1 MIVKYFELKKKKI
14 NQYRLYLLYGNN
26 KGLISDTI
34 NIDLKPKLS
43 KNIYTYDESEIIK
56 NYDNF
61 KEQLLNK
68 SFFEE
73 EKLIIIKRATDKIT
87 KIIDEIS
94 ENKVQDVFV
103 ILISDILEKKSKLKN
118 FFEKHK
124 DAVCIPFYEDNNQ
137 TLNFLA
143 QNFFKEKKISI
154 SQENLNLIINRSRG
168 DRINLKNE
176 LMKIESYGEK
186 KKKIE
191 LEDIIKLTNLA
202 ENYNISELVDNSL
215 LKRKKK
221 VVNILNENNFVNEDC
236 FIILRVLLNKL
247 KRLLRINNEIK
258 SHQNVEKVISSFK
271 PPIFW
276 KEKDII
282 KEQIK
287 IWNDKNI
294 RNLIIKTQDLE
305 YLIKK
310 NPAVSIQLITNFIL
324 EQS

>member
-1 MIVKYFELKKKKI
+1 M
-14 NQYRLYLLYGNN
+14 LYGNN

-103 ILISDILEKKSKLKN
+103 ILISDILEKKSKLRN

-215 LKRKKK
+215 LKRKK
-221 VVNILNENNFVNEDC
+221 
-236 FIILRVLLNKL
+236 
-247 KRLLRINNEIK
+247 
-258 SHQNVEKVISSFK
+258 SG
-271 PPIFW
+271 
-276 KEKDII
+276 
-282 KEQIK
+282 
-287 IWNDKNI
+287 
-294 RNLIIKTQDLE
+294 
-305 YLIKK
+305 
-310 NPAVSIQLITNFIL
+310 
-324 EQS
+324 

>member
-1 MIVKYFELKKKKI
+1 M
-14 NQYRLYLLYGNN
+14 
-26 KGLISDTI
+26 
-34 NIDLKPKLS
+34 
-43 KNIYTYDESEIIK
+43 
-56 NYDNF
+56 
-61 KEQLLNK
+61 
-68 SFFEE
+68 
-73 EKLIIIKRATDKIT
+73 
-87 KIIDEIS
+87 
-94 ENKVQDVFV
+94 
-103 ILISDILEKKSKLKN
+103 
-118 FFEKHK
+118 
-124 DAVCIPFYEDNNQ
+124 
-137 TLNFLA
+137 
-143 QNFFKEKKISI
+143 
-154 SQENLNLIINRSRG
+154 IINRSRG

>member
-1 MIVKYFELKKKKI
+1 
-14 NQYRLYLLYGNN
+14 
-26 KGLISDTI
+26 
-34 NIDLKPKLS
+34 
-43 KNIYTYDESEIIK
+43 
-56 NYDNF
+56 
-61 KEQLLNK
+61 
-68 SFFEE
+68 
-73 EKLIIIKRATDKIT
+73 
-87 KIIDEIS
+87 
-94 ENKVQDVFV
+94 
-103 ILISDILEKKSKLKN
+103 
-118 FFEKHK
+118 
-124 DAVCIPFYEDNNQ
+124 
-137 TLNFLA
+137 
-143 QNFFKEKKISI
+143 
-154 SQENLNLIINRSRG
+154 
-168 DRINLKNE
+168 
-176 LMKIESYGEK
+176 MKIESYGEK

-215 LKRKKK
+215 LKRKK

>member
-103 ILISDILEKKSKLKN
+103 ILISDILEKKSKLRN

-221 VVNILNENNFVNEDC
+221 WL
-236 FIILRVLLNKL
+236 
-247 KRLLRINNEIK
+247 
-258 SHQNVEKVISSFK
+258 
-271 PPIFW
+271 IF
-276 KEKDII
+276 
-282 KEQIK
+282 
-287 IWNDKNI
+287 
-294 RNLIIKTQDLE
+294 
-305 YLIKK
+305 
-310 NPAVSIQLITNFIL
+310 
-324 EQS
+324 

>member
-1 MIVKYFELKKKKI
+1 M
-14 NQYRLYLLYGNN
+14 
-26 KGLISDTI
+26 
-34 NIDLKPKLS
+34 
-43 KNIYTYDESEIIK
+43 
-56 NYDNF
+56 
-61 KEQLLNK
+61 
-68 SFFEE
+68 
-73 EKLIIIKRATDKIT
+73 
-87 KIIDEIS
+87 
-94 ENKVQDVFV
+94 
-103 ILISDILEKKSKLKN
+103 
-118 FFEKHK
+118 
-124 DAVCIPFYEDNNQ
+124 
-137 TLNFLA
+137 
-143 QNFFKEKKISI
+143 
-154 SQENLNLIINRSRG
+154 IINRSRG

-215 LKRKKK
+215 LKEKK

>member
-1 MIVKYFELKKKKI
+1 M
-14 NQYRLYLLYGNN
+14 
-26 KGLISDTI
+26 
-34 NIDLKPKLS
+34 
-43 KNIYTYDESEIIK
+43 
-56 NYDNF
+56 
-61 KEQLLNK
+61 
-68 SFFEE
+68 
-73 EKLIIIKRATDKIT
+73 
-87 KIIDEIS
+87 
-94 ENKVQDVFV
+94 
-103 ILISDILEKKSKLKN
+103 
-118 FFEKHK
+118 
-124 DAVCIPFYEDNNQ
+124 
-137 TLNFLA
+137 
-143 QNFFKEKKISI
+143 
-154 SQENLNLIINRSRG
+154 
-168 DRINLKNE
+168 
-176 LMKIESYGEK
+176 EK

>member
-1 MIVKYFELKKKKI
+1 
-14 NQYRLYLLYGNN
+14 
-26 KGLISDTI
+26 
-34 NIDLKPKLS
+34 
-43 KNIYTYDESEIIK
+43 
-56 NYDNF
+56 
-61 KEQLLNK
+61 
-68 SFFEE
+68 
-73 EKLIIIKRATDKIT
+73 
-87 KIIDEIS
+87 
-94 ENKVQDVFV
+94 
-103 ILISDILEKKSKLKN
+103 
-118 FFEKHK
+118 
-124 DAVCIPFYEDNNQ
+124 
-137 TLNFLA
+137 
-143 QNFFKEKKISI
+143 
-154 SQENLNLIINRSRG
+154 
-168 DRINLKNE
+168 
-176 LMKIESYGEK
+176 MKIESYGEK